1 MARNSEIVNVLY
13 VAKTGMTNSEIAD
26 RVVAT
31 TGKPVTPEQ
40 VNSAINY
47 QWEKDNYSI
56 YADWDCVHTQYVY
69 NVDLDYY
76 NNCVSDIYGV

>member
-1 MARNSEIVNVLY
+1 MLWHEIVNVLY

-26 RVVAT
+26 RGVAT

-40 VNSAINY
+40 VYSAINY